1 MRKVLILLALVV
13 VSLALSAE
21 EKKAKLAVFDTTDK
35 SKKFSKERLIASAE
49 FIRGEIIASN
59 QFIVIPKERQDKI
72 LIKEQKKESYKE
84 CYDQK
89 CQIPLGQA
97 LSADTIVVPTI
108 TLFDGIYTLRLE
120 MIDLAKEATVN
131 GATVDFTDQK
141 NFRDSARKAVQKLL
155 GLEVTET
162 VKEEVRPKEEETRP
176 VREDN
181 RYPGENFDAS
191 KFSEPILDDW
201 VFFFQDKKGK
211 YYYNRRTILIH
222 ERRSLLLDPKER
234 IEEVSAWVRIVNSSK
249 VKEEKRYS
257 IACESREVHPDGYGY
272 ASHDI
277 PITPESFLDYLHSK
291 ICSEEKQERGDFE

>member
-1 MRKVLILLALVV
+1 MRKVLILLVVLVV
-13 VSLALSAE
+13 GFTLSAE
-21 EKKAKLAVFDTTDK
+21 ETKAKLAVFDTTDK

-141 NFRDSARKAVQKLL
+141 SFRDSARKAVQKLL
-155 GLEVTET
+155 GLEVTEAAT
-162 VKEEVRPKEEETRP
+162 PKAEAKPAQEN
-176 VREDN
+176 N
-181 RYPGENFDAS
+181 RYPGENFDAN
-191 KFSEPILDDW
+191 KFSEPIIDDW
-201 VFFFQDKKGK
+201 VFFFQDKQGK
-211 YYYNRRTILIH
+211 YYYNRRTMVIDNQPYG
-222 ERRSLLLDPKER
+222 EA
-234 IEEVSAWVRIVNSSK
+234 IEDLSVWIRIVQSNK
-249 VKEEKRYS
+249 VKKEKRYS
-257 IACESREVHPDGYGY
+257 IGCKGRIIHYNGWGESGET
-272 ASHDI
+272 
-277 PITPESFLDYLHSK
+277 PIKPESYLDYLYAKVS
-291 ICSEEKQERGDFE
+291 

>member
-1 MRKVLILLALVV
+1 MRKVLILLALMV
-13 VSLALSAE
+13 VSLTLSAE
-21 EKKAKLAVFDTTDK
+21 ETKAKLAVFDTTDK

-141 NFRDSARKAVQKLL
+141 SFRDSARKAVQKLL
-155 GLEVTET
+155 GLEVTEVAT
-162 VKEEVRPKEEETRP
+162 PKEVAKP
-176 VREDN
+176 AREDN

-191 KFSEPILDDW
+191 KFSEPIVDDW
-201 VFFFQDKKGK
+201 VFFFEDGQGK
-211 YYYNRRTILIH
+211 YYFNKRTLSTDTFGVTSIWYRIIKAEEVKSENQVSMYCAERKIFIDWKSGGRRTG
-222 ERRSLLLDPKER
+222 ESL
-234 IEEVSAWVRIVNSSK
+234 
-249 VKEEKRYS
+249 
-257 IACESREVHPDGYGY
+257 
-272 ASHDI
+272 
-277 PITPESFLDYLHSK
+277 ITPESMLDYLHSK
-291 ICSEEKQERGDFE
+291 ACKK